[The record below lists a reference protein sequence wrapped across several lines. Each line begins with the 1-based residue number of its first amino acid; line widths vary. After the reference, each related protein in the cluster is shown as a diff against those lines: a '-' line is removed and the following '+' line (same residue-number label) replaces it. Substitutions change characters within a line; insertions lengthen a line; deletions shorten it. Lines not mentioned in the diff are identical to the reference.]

1 MADTAAIF
9 VGGPNDDTT
18 FEAPDSAL
26 VEVPLDDLVHRYIR
40 TTATRERD
48 GRTYLVYNYD
58 GEIRTAAAR
67 QEAERA
73 E

>member
-1 MADTAAIF
+1 MADTDAIF
-9 VGGPNDDTT
+9 IGGPNDGTV

-26 VEVPLDDLVHRYIR
+26 VEVPMDDLVHRYIR
-40 TTATRERD
+40 TTATREQD

-58 GEIRTAAAR
+58 GEIRTGGAR
-67 QEAERA
+67 REAERS